1 MNNFVTFI
9 KDWKNQLMLG
19 TLVILGGWI
28 YSRVWMVNPAI
39 LGDEYLY
46 SINARKAAPWDP
58 SPAGD
63 FSNYL
68 FNLVYSSTNLCGSS
82 FYTCGKYLN
91 LFFFLGFIFII
102 FLVAKRL
109 MGFWPAYAFTIAAG
123 LSPLSVYT
131 SMFLPESMYFFF
143 LGLVLL
149 AVLKAATNFT
159 WQNWAIV
166 GGLIGL
172 TSLIKPHA
180 WLSAIAVGIFMVVVG
195 LTQARLRY
203 KPLLVS
209 VGAIAGAAILSR
221 VVIGFAIAGP
231 KALGFFGVYLGSG
244 VVEEVT
250 KGASTGGATDPAT
263 GAATSIVG
271 SGAMNGVVGLF
282 GIQLNTH
289 LLTVFSLMGIAII
302 GLIVG
307 LVALIRARE
316 LTPTTAL
323 ALFAFIWLF
332 SLMVEIV
339 MFTGWI
345 TGGGDDHTTRV
356 LLRYYDFLFV
366 IVPLAGLAVVVKGLA
381 DNVNVFIRWALVILV
396 GALITPAFSGFFGTL
411 TIQIADAPNL
421 AGLVVNQDVLNGVAL
436 TSALALLIFAVAPK
450 FLKWTFVLILPF
462 SMVGTGWQ
470 IQDQYQGFRATPN
483 AADKAGQFVYANW
496 SEADREDTLVL
507 AGSRFEATN
516 VAIWADVANMPYEL
530 FGPGSQYDA
539 TLAPEGTRFIISVG
553 DLGAVGDFEE
563 VIEGDGYKLYKL
575 KG

>member
-1 MNNFVTFI
+1 MKNLVSFL

-19 TLVILGGWI
+19 TLVLIGGWV

-68 FNLVYSSTNLCGSS
+68 FNLVYSSTNLCGDA
-82 FYTCGKYLN
+82 FYACGKYLN
-91 LFFFLGFIFII
+91 LFFFLGFTFIV
-102 FLVAKRL
+102 FLIAKRL
-109 MGFWPAYAFTIAAG
+109 MGFWPAYAFSIAAG

-159 WQNWAIV
+159 WQNWALV
-166 GGLIGL
+166 GALIGL

-180 WLSAIAVGIFMVVVG
+180 WLSAIAIGIFMLVVG
-195 LTQARLRY
+195 LTQKQLRY
-203 KPLLVS
+203 KPLAIS
-209 VGAIAGAAILSR
+209 IGAILGAAVLSR
-221 VVIGFAIAGP
+221 VVIGFAVAGP
-231 KALGFFGVYLGSG
+231 KALGFFGQYLGAG
-244 VVEEVT
+244 VVAEVT
-250 KGASTGGATDPAT
+250 SGTSTP
-263 GAATSIVG
+263 AATEGAPAAGLVG

-289 LLTVFSLMGIAII
+289 LLTVFALMGIAII

-307 LVALIRARE
+307 LVHLIRTKE
-316 LTPTTAL
+316 LSPTTAL

-332 SLMVEIV
+332 SLMIEIV
-339 MFTGWI
+339 IFTGWI

-366 IVPLAGLAVVVKGLA
+366 IVPLAGLAALIKGLA

-436 TSALALLIFAVAPK
+436 SSALALLIFAVAPK
-450 FLKWTFVLILPF
+450 YLKWGFVLILPF

-470 IQDQYQGFRATPN
+470 IQDQYQGFRAELS
-483 AADKAGQFVYANW
+483 AADKAGQYVAANW
-496 SEADREDTLVL
+496 SDAELENAFVL

-516 VAIWADVANMPYEL
+516 VAIWADVVNMPYEL
-530 FGPGSQYDA
+530 YGAGTQYDA
-539 TLAPEGTRFIISVG
+539 TQAPEGTQWIISVG
-553 DLGAVGDFEE
+553 DIGAVGDFAE
-563 VIEGDGYKLYKL
+563 VIEGEGYKLYKL